1 MPRNKKPCVKAL
13 IDRSC
18 RVCCAVLVAAASQ
31 ECKPTEGPTLMAS
44 PKILVQLAR
53 IVRHVPRRA
62 NTKRPRSC
70 EAHTG
75 SECPP
80 NVRRQPE
87 VGWQRGATIAKRDG
101 PGTGRVERGLSP
113 RQSCLE
119 SSQGAIHDKDNLSD
133 VLGEHKYTEN

>member
-1 MPRNKKPCVKAL
+1 MSISAPNPPSDMSPEPRVG
-13 IDRSC
+13 I
-18 RVCCAVLVAAASQ
+18 
-31 ECKPTEGPTLMAS
+31 
-44 PKILVQLAR
+44 AR
-53 IVRHVPRRA
+53 ADFDGAEYGKFWVWRLCHG
-62 NTKRPRSC
+62 SC

-101 PGTGRVERGLSP
+101 PGTGRVERGLSH
-113 RQSCLE
+113 RQSCLK
-119 SSQGAIHDKDNLSD
+119 SYQGAIHDKDNLSD